1 MEKIRLDPEKNEASV
16 LLEFADNFA
25 GKRVLEVGCGDGRVT
40 MLYAPQATFVVAID
54 PKPDAIASAVE
65 NLPPGLHERVQFDAT
80 SIEHY
85 ETKEQFEAV
94 LLSWSL

>member
-1 MEKIRLDPEKNEASV
+1 MDKIRLDPEKNEASV

-54 PKPDAIASAVE
+54 PKPEAIDSAVE
-65 NLPPGLHERVQFDAT
+65 NLPPDLHDRIQFCAT
-80 SIEHY
+80 SVEDY
-85 ETKEQFEAV
+85 KSKGQFEAV